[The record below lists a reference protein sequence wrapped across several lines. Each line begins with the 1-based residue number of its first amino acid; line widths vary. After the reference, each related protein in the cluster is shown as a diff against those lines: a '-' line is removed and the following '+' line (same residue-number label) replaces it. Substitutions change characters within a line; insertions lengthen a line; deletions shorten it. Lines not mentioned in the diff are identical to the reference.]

1 MATMNS
7 TTEVTATGVRV
18 PGFHPD
24 STVDVRAIGDIT
36 WETLRPLIYQGTVD
50 DIVVPEGQ
58 GTDFAS
64 VPRMFVWFL
73 PRYGRYTKAAI
84 LHDYL
89 LRVAVPAGR
98 TSRLDADGL
107 FRQAMRELE
116 VPFLRRWI
124 MWGAVRW
131 GALTEPDGR
140 KGWWKESGRVGLV
153 TIAAVP
159 IVTPA
164 AAVILANL
172 PATFSNYSSGC
183 PSESP
188 TPFGDVRAS
197 QPNE

>member
-1 MATMNS
+1 
-7 TTEVTATGVRV
+7 
-18 PGFHPD
+18 
-24 STVDVRAIGDIT
+24 
-36 WETLRPLIYQGTVD
+36 
-50 DIVVPEGQ
+50 
-58 GTDFAS
+58 
-64 VPRMFVWFL
+64 
-73 PRYGRYTKAAI
+73 
-84 LHDYL
+84 
-89 LRVAVPAGR
+89 
-98 TSRLDADGL
+98 
-107 FRQAMRELE
+107 MRELE